1 MDAIFDRVVSEFF
14 QIHNHTFLEKMAIQ
28 DGIWQ

>member
-1 MDAIFDRVVSEFF
+1 MDAIFDRVVRVFPNKYT
-14 QIHNHTFLEKMAIQ
+14 ILEKMGFQ

>member
-1 MDAIFDRVVSEFF
+1 MDAIFDRVIRIFSDT
-14 QIHNHTFLEKMAIQ
+14 NHTFLEKMAVQ

>member
-1 MDAIFDRVVSEFF
+1 MDAIFDRVVKGIFSKY
-14 QIHNHTFLEKMAIQ
+14 NHTFLEKMAVQ

>member
-1 MDAIFDRVVSEFF
+1 MDAIFDRVGRNFSKY
-14 QIHNHTFLEKMAIQ
+14 NHHLLEKMAVQ